1 MAGRY
6 AFDGFVLA
14 NSLAFGCSTIATF
27 SLVFW
32 GITAVDIENR
42 IKLVS
47 MSLAFLNGAAR
58 SFCSAFAFALY
69 LLLSPV
75 APATAI
81 ATTAMM
87 TVLVLLDV
95 LRFVWLLLGD
105 TVIVL
110 SRRRGLPTVLKLTAA
125 FIINMVSLL
134 WPYIIIFSLLVV
146 ASHYKIALHAH

>member
-1 MAGRY
+1 
-6 AFDGFVLA
+6 
-14 NSLAFGCSTIATF
+14 
-27 SLVFW
+27 
-32 GITAVDIENR
+32 
-42 IKLVS
+42 
-47 MSLAFLNGAAR
+47 
-58 SFCSAFAFALY
+58 
-69 LLLSPV
+69 LLSPV